1 MGAGGAAVTG
11 AGERAGQRRSWLV
24 RAVAL
29 VVARDPGTHPP
40 GLVGWLLTRCGRDPD
55 RAGYATGCRQCG
67 QWESVSVFRLGPR
80 RARYWCQR
88 CGAVVRLPDRAALR
102 PVDQLRDQP
111 AAAAVPAPRPAGSAG
126 PGGPAGPDGAGLAE
140 VMPAAMR
147 RWALARS
154 RRPLTLDRLDKST
167 VYQLYREWDARPDAG
182 AALPAFSVV
191 VGALHECCYHTD
203 LAGRGLAGG
212 EEVAGPLAER
222 LEHARRW
229 LALRGRELC
238 WIHSRVPAGGLA
250 EPDPAAVRA
259 AIAAL
264 RAGERPDPVAARAAR
279 AAAFGTDGGPG
290 LPALLRVYPA
300 GELLAALAGYL
311 ASGARP
317 LRADVLARLAAPLAD
332 LADLAGLADPADPA
346 GAVDRPAGGTDP
358 AGAAA
363 GGDRPADG

>member
-1 MGAGGAAVTG
+1 VSG

-29 VVARDPGTHPP
+29 VVARDPGTRPP
-40 GLVGWLLTRCGRDPD
+40 APVGWLLTRCGRDPD
-55 RAGYATGCRQCG
+55 RAGYATSCRQCG
-67 QWESVSVFRLGPR
+67 RWESVSVFRLGPR

-111 AAAAVPAPRPAGSAG
+111 AAAGVPAPRPAGSVDS
-126 PGGPAGPDGAGLAE
+126 AGPDATGPDAAGLAE

-147 RWALARS
+147 RWAQARS

-182 AALPAFSVV
+182 AVLPAFSMV
-191 VGALHECCYHTD
+191 VGALHESCYHTD

-212 EEVAGPLAER
+212 EEVAGALGER

-229 LALRGRELC
+229 LALRGRDLC

-250 EPDPAAVRA
+250 EPDPAAVAA

-264 RAGERPDPVAARAAR
+264 RAGERPDPLAARAAR

-290 LPALLRVYPA
+290 LPALLRVYPV

-311 ASGARP
+311 ASGERP
-317 LRADVLARLAAPLAD
+317 LRADVLARLAAPLA
-332 LADLAGLADPADPA
+332 
-346 GAVDRPAGGTDP
+346 GGTGETGAAGV
-358 AGAAA
+358 AGAAT